1 MKPVSWFQLTE
12 KQKKQSV
19 GSKLRPLVH
28 CAAMA
33 AIFSCRPCSAL
44 DPTKDTVRFDGAAM
58 SDDKLGAVD
67 VALEA
72 QRLREEEAEQA
83 RLRTEAG
90 LAEERRREEEAC
102 ARREREAQQRRAEE
116 EQRRREAE
124 RREAEER
131 ALAEERRRA
140 QAERERAEA
149 AEVEARKRTV
159 EVTKFLKDNGF
170 AKGTAGPKK
179 FLMRTTY
186 PLHAAAKS
194 GNAAMVEM
202 LLLEGA
208 HPAQKN
214 SAGKTAMEVAISANK
229 QNSHAGVLRALA
241 SPAPQRQQAAGGA

>member
-1 MKPVSWFQLTE
+1 
-12 KQKKQSV
+12 
-19 GSKLRPLVH
+19 
-28 CAAMA
+28 MA

-44 DPTKDTVRFDGAAM
+44 DPTKDTVRFDSAAM

-83 RLRTEAG
+83 RLRTEAAR
-90 LAEERRREEEAC
+90 AEERRREEEAR

-116 EQRRREAE
+116 QRRRETE

-131 ALAEERRRA
+131 ALAEERRQA

-194 GNAAMVEM
+194 GDAAMVEM

-241 SPAPQRQQAAGGA
+241 NPAPQRQRAAGGA